1 MSVLD
6 DAIALEE
13 RAWKNYTEAG
23 KKVSDPGGKK
33 ILGLLAGEE
42 RKHAEILEGMKSGTC
57 SEPKRS
63 PLLKEV
69 HGLVEGAVENGQT
82 KIFADASMRDI
93 LQQAMEIERTTERFY
108 KEHAQATEDAKLREL
123 FEYLAARE
131 AEHYLLVSSLAEYFD
146 RPVEWVESAEFGLR
160 AEY

>member
-13 RAWKNYTEAG
+13 RAWKSYTEAG
-23 KKVSDPGGKK
+23 KRVSDLSGKK
-33 ILGLLAGEE
+33 ILGLLAEEE
-42 RKHAEILEGMKSGTC
+42 RKHVKILEEMKHGTH
-57 SEPKRS
+57 SELKGP
-63 PLLKEV
+63 PILKEV
-69 HGLVEGAVENGQT
+69 RGLVEGAVEDGQT
-82 KIFADASMRDI
+82 RIFADASMRDI

-108 KEHAQATEDAKLREL
+108 KEHAQAAEDAKLREL

-146 RPVEWVESAEFGLR
+146 RPAEWVESAEFGLR

>member
-13 RAWKNYTEAG
+13 RAWKSYTEAG
-23 KKVSDPGGKK
+23 KRVSDPSGKE
-33 ILGLLAGEE
+33 ILGLLAEEE
-42 RKHAEILEGMKSGTC
+42 RKHTQILEEMKNGTY
-57 SEPKRS
+57 SELKGP

-69 HGLVEGAVENGQT
+69 RGLVEGAVEDGQAR
-82 KIFADASMRDI
+82 IFADASMRDI

-108 KEHAQATEDAKLREL
+108 KEHAQAAEDAKLREL
-123 FEYLAARE
+123 FEYLATRE

-146 RPVEWVESAEFGLR
+146 RPAEWVESAEFGLR

>member
-1 MSVLD
+1 MLVLD

-13 RAWKNYTEAG
+13 RAWKNYMEAG
-23 KKVSDPGGKK
+23 KRVSDPSGKK
-33 ILGLLAGEE
+33 ILELLAEEE
-42 RKHAEILEGMKSGTC
+42 RKHTQILKGMKNGTY
-57 SEPKRS
+57 SELKGP

-69 HGLVEGAVENGQT
+69 RGLVEGAVENGQSR
-82 KIFADASMRDI
+82 IFADASMHDI
-93 LQQAMEIERTTERFY
+93 LQQAMEIERRTERFY
-108 KEHAQATEDAKLREL
+108 KEHAQAAEDAKLREL